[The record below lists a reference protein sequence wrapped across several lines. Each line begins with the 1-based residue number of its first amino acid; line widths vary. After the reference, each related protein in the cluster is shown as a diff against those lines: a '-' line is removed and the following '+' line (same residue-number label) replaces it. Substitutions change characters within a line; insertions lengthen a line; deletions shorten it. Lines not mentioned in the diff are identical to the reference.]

1 MALTAAER
9 DLFSEY
15 LGGFDSLTGDRR
27 TRTVFAETV
36 RGIIGAESLCC
47 RRIAALSPCARGRA
61 ARERRVRRMVH
72 AESTTRSTLD
82 ADHLIARLLSAPFQ
96 K

>member
-1 MALTAAER
+1 MELTAAER

-27 TRTVFAETV
+27 TRTVFHETV

-47 RRIAALSPCARGRA
+47 SRIAAFPPCADAVGKVGGMIKRRRGRRS
-61 ARERRVRRMVH
+61 ARC
-72 AESTTRSTLD
+72 A
-82 ADHLIARLLSAPFQ
+82 
-96 K
+96 